1 MSQLVNGTLSMTGA
15 CNTGECP
22 AAMEGSVR
30 CVLDLDSVYGL
41 ILFCIRHTCCF
52 CNVKCSSAT
61 DWRALL
67 TALHSATGILTAARA
82 LQTQIATRTVYGQEV
97 LQRLTTTITES
108 CRMGVIMSLILNML
122 ATPFLC
128 AVSWI

>member
-41 ILFCIRHTCCF
+41 IILHTDIL
-52 CNVKCSSAT
+52 VVSA
-61 DWRALL
+61 
-67 TALHSATGILTAARA
+67 
-82 LQTQIATRTVYGQEV
+82 
-97 LQRLTTTITES
+97 
-108 CRMGVIMSLILNML
+108 M
-122 ATPFLC
+122 
-128 AVSWI
+128 